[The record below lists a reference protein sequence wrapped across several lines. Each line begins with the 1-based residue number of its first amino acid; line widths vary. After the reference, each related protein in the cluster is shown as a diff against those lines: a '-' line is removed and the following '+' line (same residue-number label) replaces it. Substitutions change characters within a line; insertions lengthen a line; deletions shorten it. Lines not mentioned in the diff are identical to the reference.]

1 MNKKSLSKLKKYYDY
16 DDIEH
21 KGIGMWEMY
30 LVCQLMRIKRD
41 VGNVFS
47 LSING
52 DYRCFS

>member
-47 LSING
+47 LSINA
-52 DYRCFS
+52 DYRCF